1 VPISEPTTL
10 LTDYL
15 LAAAAFWLA
24 ARLAGAS
31 SRTGSWAQ
39 ALWALAFTLGAVAAC
54 AGGTVHGFRSSLDPF
69 AGALLWQCALL
80 GGALAGTLLLAGAAL
95 HALRG
100 GVLRLALGVLAVKA
114 GLELV
119 VISRA
124 GLARDAVWAG
134 AATVVLLLAFGVL
147 RARTDRETLGWLL
160 LALVLAGTGLA
171 VQAARL
177 TLHPH
182 FNHNDACHVFLTAA
196 LWPFYQAGLRLR

>member
-1 VPISEPTTL
+1 MPISEPFTL

-24 ARLAGAS
+24 ARLAAAS

-39 ALWALAFTLGAVAAC
+39 ALWAVAFALGAVAAF
-54 AGGTVHGFRSSLDPF
+54 AGGTVHGFRSSLGPF

-80 GGALAGTLLLAGAAL
+80 GGVLAGTLLVAGAAF

-100 GVLRLALGVLAVKA
+100 GALQVALAVLAAKA
-114 GLELV
+114 ALELV
-119 VISRA
+119 LVSRA
-124 GLARDAVWAG
+124 GLTRDAVWAG
-134 AATVVLLLAFGVL
+134 AATIVLLLGLTLL
-147 RARTDRETLGWLL
+147 RVREDRATLGWLL
-160 LALVLAGTGLA
+160 LALVLGGAGLA

-182 FNHNDACHVFLTAA
+182 FNHNDACHVLLTAA
-196 LWPFYQAGLRLR
+196 LWPFYRAGLRLR

>member
-15 LAAAAFWLA
+15 LAAVAFWLA
-24 ARLAGAS
+24 SRLAAAS

-39 ALWALAFTLGAVAAC
+39 ALWALAFTLGAVAAI
-54 AGGTVHGFRSSLDPF
+54 AGGTVHGFRSVLGPF
-69 AGALLWQCALL
+69 SRALLWQCALL

-100 GVLRLALGVLAVKA
+100 GALRVALGALVAKAV
-114 GLELV
+114 LELA

-124 GLARDAVWAG
+124 GLVRDAAWAG
-134 AATVVLLLAFGVL
+134 AATLTLLLAFAVL
-147 RARTDRETLGWLL
+147 RARTDRETLDWLL
-160 LALVLAGTGLA
+160 LALVLAGAGLA
-171 VQAARL
+171 LQAARV

-182 FNHNDACHVFLTAA
+182 FNHNDLCHVLLTAA
-196 LWPFYQAGLRLR
+196 LWPFYRAGLRLR